1 MGDAYKFSFVS
12 TNLIKEE
19 SLREIIL
26 EKDVLEGLGVS
37 DEEMPIA
44 FGAIQSYMALGISP
58 IPILDLSARRI
69 SYAWKAIEQKLKWKR
84 DECFKAKFGD
94 GYSEKLTLIQKRF
107 LTLLLNAF
115 TIKPDSLTEFKI
127 FQDSV
132 NVEVNIK
139 FPFNAAMLSMLLGS
153 CVLDGRGVKE
163 MEFILR
169 DAVFVLSTIYISK
182 ELEATKRL
190 KKAIKQLSCPE
201 VNRIQVPLLVEPDNP
216 SCSVYAVS
224 GGHYGSNRRK

>member
-26 EKDVLEGLGVS
+26 ENNVLESLGVS

-94 GYSEKLTLIQKRF
+94 RYIEKFTLIQKQ
-107 LTLLLNAF
+107 LLALLLNSF
-115 TIKPDSLTEFKI
+115 KIKPDFLPEFKL
-127 FQDSV
+127 FEDSG

-139 FPFNAAMLSMLLGS
+139 FKFAFNAAMLSRSHQL
-153 CVLDGRGVKE
+153 VGRAIKE
-163 MEFILR
+163 IESMRAAGFL
-169 DAVFVLSTIYISK
+169 LSTICISE